1 MRLSTKGRIAVTA
14 LIDIALREK
23 LGPVRLTDIALRQQI
38 SVSYLEQLFSK
49 MRMHGLVTSTRG
61 PRGGYELSRR
71 TENISVT
78 DIIVA
83 VDDATQE
90 LARVG
95 AAPEQDTTKY
105 LWDTMCK
112 KILNFTQTVTLKSLV
127 LDHQAMTDKRH
138 QKSLSSRRK
147 VNISVQPNTHPVL
160 SNPVSPLGQAIQ

>member
-90 LARVG
+90 VARVG

-127 LDHQAMTDKRH
+127 LDHQAMSDKRQ